1 MKTAAYLAGRTA
13 LCTLVCTV
21 LAAPLHAATPAPA
34 GAVGAAVI
42 DPMQRPAV
50 AVRRLDKAVLLG
62 AATAGQRVVAVGE
75 RGIVALSDDQGRTWR
90 QARAVPV
97 SVTLTVVQFVSDKH
111 GWAAGHGGV
120 VLHTTD
126 GGEHWTLKFDGVRA
140 ARLVLQQA
148 QAAQQRGA
156 ANGAAL
162 VRNAQ
167 RLVQDGADKP
177 FFDLRAA
184 DDLHAVVVGAAGLVF
199 STADGGASWQPW
211 GDRLDN
217 PRALNLYAVRGTGER
232 LLVAG
237 EQGLVLQSTDAGASF
252 TRLTSPYDGSWFAAG
267 TQGAD
272 AVLVAG
278 LRGNAFRVAA
288 GGQSWTPIAGLPPVT
303 LMTVAAIDA
312 NCSLLANQGGQLFAV
327 TAQQDRATRLA
338 TPPLPPI
345 TATLRQADG
354 AWLAFTMNGI
364 FQLGQLKNACSPA
377 TPTDSG
383 TS

>member
-1 MKTAAYLAGRTA
+1 MKTGANLACRAA
-13 LCTLVCTV
+13 LCTLLCTV
-21 LAAPLHAATPAPA
+21 LNAPIHAATPAPTGTA
-34 GAVGAAVI
+34 GPAVI

-50 AVRRLDKAVLLG
+50 AARRLDKAVLLS
-62 AATAGQRVVAVGE
+62 AAMAGQRVVAVGE
-75 RGIVALSDDQGRTWR
+75 RGIVALSDDQGSTWR

-97 SVTLTVVQFVSDKH
+97 SVTLTIVQFVSEKN

-140 ARLVLQQA
+140 AQLVLQQA
-148 QAAQQRGA
+148 QAAQPRGA

-162 VRNAQ
+162 LRNAQ

-177 FFDLRAA
+177 FFDLAAA
-184 DDLHAVVVGAAGLVF
+184 DDRRAVVVGAAGLVF
-199 STADGGASWQPW
+199 STSDGGATWQSM

-217 PRALNLYAVRGTGER
+217 PRALNLYAVRRTGER

-237 EQGLVLQSTDAGASF
+237 EQGLVLQSVDDGASF
-252 TRLTSPYDGSWFAAG
+252 TRLTSPYDGSWFAADA
-267 TQGAD
+267 QGGD
-272 AVLVAG
+272 AVIVAG
-278 LRGNAFRVAA
+278 LRGNAFRITAD
-288 GGQSWTPIAGLPPVT
+288 GQSWTRIAGLPPVT
-303 LMTVAAIDA
+303 LMTVAPLDA
-312 NCSLLANQGGQLFAV
+312 NCSLLANQGGQLFSV

-345 TATLRQADG
+345 TATLRKADG

-377 TPTDSG
+377 TPTVSG